1 MSDGAHYRYQTMI
14 SRWYSTWT
22 RSLLCSPVFS
32 SQTMDDIITFTRSI
46 QAQEAQ
52 DSRNGRRDP
61 NAILCAYIPNSQSF
75 HYLCTSG
82 NSKGTLGWSNCSKR
96 CSRLSYLAICL
107 YFFVCMLLSARK
119 SNTDIP
125 WYKMTN
131 NCLGNNVWVG
141 PNLVVISYK
150 DEWNLPTRST
160 SFFSEIEIAT
170 CWCVYCAKSINT
182 PSSWE
187 LHLRAASQ

>member
-1 MSDGAHYRYQTMI
+1 MEDE
-14 SRWYSTWT
+14 
-22 RSLLCSPVFS
+22 
-32 SQTMDDIITFTRSI
+32 I
-46 QAQEAQ
+46 QM
-52 DSRNGRRDP
+52 P
-61 NAILCAYIPNSQSF
+61 YYVHIIPNSQCF

-82 NSKGTLGWSNCSKR
+82 NSRGTLGWSNCSKR

-131 NCLGNNVWVG
+131 NCLGGNVWVG

-160 SFFSEIEIAT
+160 TFFSEIEIAT

-187 LHLRAASQ
+187 LHLSIRRRCHNEWELLQSRNGSLLKEQHST